1 MSKIGIDTMS
11 DKCVVMTTFSD
22 DAVGKAIIHSLIE
35 KRLAACV
42 QVQAI
47 ESYYHWEG
55 EVNHDHEKLVMIKT
69 TTDLYD
75 QVEADILANHDYDTP
90 EIIQLPITAGYSDY
104 LQWIASECK

>member
-1 MSKIGIDTMS
+1 MS

-22 DAVGKAIIHSLIE
+22 DAVGKKIIHSLIE

-42 QVQAI
+42 QVQSI
-47 ESYYHWEG
+47 ESYYHWQG
-55 EVNHDHEKLVMIKT
+55 KVNKDLEKLVIIKT
-69 TTDLYD
+69 TLALYE

-104 LQWIASECK
+104 LQWIESECRGG

>member
-1 MSKIGIDTMS
+1 MS

-22 DAVGKAIIHSLIE
+22 DEVGSKIIHSLIE

-42 QVQAI
+42 QVQSI
-47 ESYYHWEG
+47 ESYYHWQG
-55 EVNHDHEKLVMIKT
+55 KVNKDQEKLVIIKT
-69 TTDLYD
+69 TLALYR

-104 LQWIASECK
+104 LQWIESECKAT